1 MVQQE
6 RAARTRQALLR
17 AAAET
22 FDREGFIPSALSG
35 ISDRAGVSKGALH
48 FHFTNK
54 AGLARAVEREA
65 GTALRAIVGKALTD
79 PPPTLQR
86 LVDATYALAAL
97 LREDVV
103 VRAGFRLCC
112 ERTRPP
118 EGPYAQ
124 WERFVARM
132 LERADAEGSL
142 THAVGAREAGQAIV
156 AATTGFELLGRYDSR
171 WLSAPSLAA
180 FWSLLLPHLATEPVR
195 DRLRLGE
202 VDKVGEVAGAAAAR
216 A

>member
-6 RAARTRQALLR
+6 RAARTREALLR

-22 FDREGFIPSALSG
+22 FDREGFIPSALTG

-54 AGLARAVEREA
+54 AGLAKAVEKEA
-65 GTALRAIVGKALTD
+65 ATVLRAITGKALTGA
-79 PPPTLQR
+79 PPTLQR
-86 LVDATYALAAL
+86 LVDATHALAAL

-112 ERTRPP
+112 ERTHPP
-118 EGPYAQ
+118 AEGPYAQ

-142 THAVGAREAGQAIV
+142 AHTVSAREAGQAIV
-156 AATTGFELLGRYDSR
+156 AATTGFELLGRYDRR
-171 WLSAPSLAA
+171 WLSAPSLTA
-180 FWSLLLPHLATEPVR
+180 FWSLLLPRLATEPVR
-195 DRLRLGE
+195 DRLHC
-202 VDKVGEVAGAAAAR
+202 GEVAEAAAAL
-216 A
+216 